1 MMLRSLKIVLLFI
14 ILARAGGITHAQY
27 SNKVWCWGD
36 SAGVVFSNPIT
47 YFTSSLVSYR
57 NSVSIADSNDS
68 LLFYGTST
76 HSEAYINGWRK
87 DGRLYDKQHQVM
99 QNGDSLISGGWYHD
113 MLIVPKSIIDSTFY
127 IFNAGVSGPYFGL
140 YYSIV
145 DLKLNNG
152 LGAVTQKNA
161 QLDTTHTKD
170 ALMAVKHG
178 NGKDWW
184 LVTRRWD
191 YYSWSYDNAFY
202 IYLVDSNGI
211 YPQTIQNVGTFRA
224 SGGGDITFNSNGTKF
239 AESDWGNLIELYD
252 FDRCTGIISNP
263 VNIEMPSTTG
273 PYKYYLSSC
282 FSPNDQF
289 LYVLSILNP
298 FDSAQVNQYDLL
310 ASNITNSKMLIG
322 TINDSALVAMM
333 KLAPDGKIYIAALS
347 DLPGGT
353 YPYAST
359 SYNTVNTHLSTI
371 NYPDSL
377 GSSCDFQLFSFPLGG
392 HRTYYG
398 LPHNPNYEMG
408 PLIGSPCDTL
418 TVGLTPGPSPEARG
432 AWMQAWYN
440 HEWNM
445 IHVNAAQLKG
455 KKGLLRLLDI
465 EGRIVFEKPAEVL
478 AGGYFTTEIYTNEL
492 VSGVYLVNLVT
503 EKDALSYKVMK

>member
-1 MMLRSLKIVLLFI
+1 MMNRAIKIVMLYI
-14 ILARAGGITHAQY
+14 ILVVPGGKTYAQY
-27 SNKVWCWGD
+27 SNKVWCFGD
-36 SAGVVFSNPIT
+36 SAGIVFSNPVT
-47 YFTSSLVSYR
+47 YFTSSAISSR
-57 NSVSIADSNDS
+57 GSVSIADLNDS

-76 HSEAYINGWRK
+76 YPSLNLSRK
-87 DGRLYDKQHQVM
+87 KGRLYNRQHQVM
-99 QNGDSLISGGWYHD
+99 QNGDSLICLGWYHD
-113 MLIVPKSIIDSTFY
+113 ILIVPKSVTDSSFY
-127 IFNAGVSGPYFGL
+127 VFNAGVSGPYFGL

-152 LGAVTQKNA
+152 LGAVTQKNV
-161 QLDTTHTKD
+161 LIDTTATKD

-184 LVTRRWD
+184 LVTRKWD
-191 YYSWSYDNAFY
+191 YYSSSYDNAFY
-202 IYLVDSNGI
+202 VYLVDSNGI
-211 YPQTIQNVGTFRA
+211 YPQPVQYVGTLRA
-224 SGGGDITFNSNGTKF
+224 SNGGEITFSSNGTRMV
-239 AESDWGNLIELYD
+239 ESDLGNLIELYD

-273 PYKYYLSSC
+273 PFKYYASTC
-282 FSPNDQF
+282 FSSNDR
-289 LYVLSILNP
+289 YIYALSNLNA
-298 FDSAQVNQYDLL
+298 FDSAQIHQYDLQ
-310 ASNITNSKMLIG
+310 ASNIANSKTLIG
-322 TINDSALVAMM
+322 TINDSASAVMM
-333 KLAPDGKIYIAALS
+333 KLAPNGKIYIASWS

-353 YPYAST
+353 FPYATT

-392 HRTYYG
+392 NRTYNG

-408 PLIGSPCDTL
+408 PLVGSPCDTL
-418 TVGLTPGPSPEARG
+418 SVGITPDPSEARG

-455 KKGLLRLLDI
+455 KKGMLRLFDM
-465 EGRIVFEKPAEVL
+465 EGRVVFEKPAEVI
-478 AGGYFTTEIYTNEL
+478 AGGYYTTEINMENL
-492 VSGVYLVNLVT
+492 VSGVYVVNLVT
-503 EKDALSYKVMK
+503 EQEKISRKVGKY